1 MSPAFVTDN
10 GEAMRSGRRSRLAEA
25 YVVACLL
32 LALLVFVPSRSSYLP
47 FFLLFLVTLPVSLS
61 AYFVTYAGG
70 VILVGPGNWGAP
82 GAAYA
87 VIVWATF
94 IALQAFAF
102 RALCHAR
109 RSHAAVGNL

>member
-1 MSPAFVTDN
+1 MSPPHVVEN
-10 GEAMRSGRRSRLAEA
+10 GEAMRAGLRGRLAEA
-25 YVVACLL
+25 YVVACSL
-32 LALLVFVPSRSSYLP
+32 LALLVFVPSRSSDLL

-70 VILVGPGNWGAP
+70 VILFGPGNWGAA

-94 IALQAFAF
+94 TALQAVAF
-102 RALCHAR
+102 RALSRTR
-109 RSHAAVGNL
+109 RSHSAIGSL

>member
-1 MSPAFVTDN
+1 MVPAHATDN
-10 GEAMRSGRRSRLAEA
+10 GEVMPPGRRGRLTEA

-32 LALLVFVPSRSSYLP
+32 LALLVFVPSRSSDLL

-70 VILVGPGNWGAP
+70 VILFGPDGGAA
-82 GAAYA
+82 GAAYT

-94 IALQAFAF
+94 TALQALAF
-102 RALCHAR
+102 RALCDSLR
-109 RSHAAVGNL
+109 GTCVDGT